1 MKQSTLSVSWSTSVV
16 KCCFHGGLSACN
28 LTDHHE
34 LRHKLILQKDRH
46 DSATC
51 VVISFSITKKK
62 HKPSAP
68 QGLSWYVDRT
78 GCKWPF
84 TRRKWHL
91 ARYKQ

>member
-16 KCCFHGGLSACN
+16 KCRFHGGLSACV
-28 LTDHHE
+28 
-34 LRHKLILQKDRH
+34 IL
-46 DSATC
+46 C